1 MRWYRYL
8 VAAMLA
14 FGCAA
19 LVAAAPVED
28 GGKGDKDKSGEKNK
42 GGKGEKGGKGKGKG
56 KGGEKGEKGDKKKP
70 E

>member
-1 MRWYRYL
+1 MHWYRYL

-28 GGKGDKDKSGEKNK
+28 GGKGEGKGDKDNSGEK
-42 GGKGEKGGKGKGKG
+42 EKGGKGKGKV
-56 KGGEKGEKGDKKKP
+56 GEEGDKKKT

>member
-42 GGKGEKGGKGKGKG
+42 GGKGKGKG